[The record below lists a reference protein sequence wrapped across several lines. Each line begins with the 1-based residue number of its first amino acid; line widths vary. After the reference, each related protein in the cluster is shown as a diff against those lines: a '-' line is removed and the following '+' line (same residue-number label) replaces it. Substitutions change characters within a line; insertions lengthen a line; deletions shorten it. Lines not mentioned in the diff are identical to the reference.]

1 MKTHDATEVAYK
13 NGYKAGYEAAKKEL
27 VHCSECEHLRTETF
41 LRTDT
46 ILEGVNYCG
55 INKYVVNNDS
65 YCYWGKRVGGS
76 YQEATEKQKQLI
88 ADMMEFGCPEF
99 IGKTKQEASEYID
112 KHMEYF
118 KLQTMDGWALAYM

>member
-1 MKTHDATEVAYK
+1 MKTHDATETAYK

-27 VHCSECEHLRTETF
+27 VHCSECEHI
-41 LRTDT
+41 RTDI
-46 ILEGVNYCG
+46 ILESVNYCD
-55 INKYVVNNDS
+55 INKHVVRGDTF
-65 YCYWGKRVGGS
+65 CCWGKRVCSGENGV
-76 YQEATEKQKQLI
+76 TEKQKRLI